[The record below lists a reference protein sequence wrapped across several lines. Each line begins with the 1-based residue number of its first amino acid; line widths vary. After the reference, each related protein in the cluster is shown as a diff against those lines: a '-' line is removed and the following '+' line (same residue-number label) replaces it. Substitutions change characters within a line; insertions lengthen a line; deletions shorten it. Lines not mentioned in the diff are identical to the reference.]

1 VTPEAAAREMAG
13 MSTATISDAL
23 FRMGHKNR
31 TMKPRIKP
39 VDPSMRLF
47 GPALTV
53 HAYPGGTWASS
64 LALKNVQEGEV
75 IVMDVGG
82 FVNNIMWGEI
92 FSHMAAVAGC
102 AGAVIDG
109 SIRDIE
115 GVMEIGFPLFAA
127 GISPQA
133 GTGDKLGEIDI
144 PVSCGGI
151 VVHPGDYVYGDR
163 LGVVVVPPEMV
174 EETLDWCRQIIE
186 KEEAMLKDLKAQLEE
201 RRQ

>member
-1 VTPEAAAREMAG
+1 

-53 HAYPGGTWASS
+53 HAYPGGTYASS
-64 LALKNVQEGEV
+64 LALKNVEEGEV

-109 SIRDIE
+109 SVRDIE
-115 GVMEIGFPLFAA
+115 GVMEIDFPLFSA

-151 VVHPGDYVYGDR
+151 VVNSGDFVYGDR
-163 LGVVVVPPEMV
+163 LGVVVVPPPMT

-186 KEEAMLKDLKAQLEE
+186 KEEARLQELKAQLAE
-201 RRQ
+201 REQ